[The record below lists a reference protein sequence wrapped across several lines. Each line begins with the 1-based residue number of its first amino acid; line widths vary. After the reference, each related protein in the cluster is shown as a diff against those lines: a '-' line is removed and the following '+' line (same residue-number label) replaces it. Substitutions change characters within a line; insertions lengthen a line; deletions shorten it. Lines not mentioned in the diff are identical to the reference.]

1 VGTTI
6 DRTRGLEMELLKR
19 SRRQT
24 HHLVA
29 EGRVGCPL
37 TGTDVSFER
46 CLVCPRLTD
55 FARVDGGLE
64 ITCNSRAPIERRASA
79 PRWVT
84 PPVPGV

>member
-1 VGTTI
+1 
-6 DRTRGLEMELLKR
+6 MKLLKR

-29 EGRVGCPL
+29 GGRIGCPL

-55 FARVDGGLE
+55 FARVDGGVE

-79 PRWVT
+79 PRWMT